1 MRVTMPNEFLSSLA
15 LLIIYV
21 IGGYLQLRS
30 SRRTKGRITVN
41 EAEIVALRK
50 QKDGL
55 ERQLADQIIKFNN
68 QNIIIEDLRGQL
80 KTLGHVQILYD
91 TLSESHKL
99 LQNEHRKLSKTVSLL
114 ESKTAKL
121 SAELVEER
129 EAREREAARNAEL
142 IQVLETE
149 RAEKHNVVIENKVLH
164 QVLKDFGV
172 QYAQMLI
179 ATEASVPNE
188 AVEELSDNGRT

>member
-1 MRVTMPNEFLSSLA
+1 MPNEFLSSLA

-55 ERQLADQIIKFNN
+55 ERQLADQTVKFNN
-68 QNIIIEDLRGQL
+68 QSVIIEDLRGQL
-80 KTLGHVQILYD
+80 KTLGHIQILYD

-99 LQNEHRKLSKTVSLL
+99 LQNEHKKLSETVSLL
-114 ESKTAKL
+114 EGKTAKL
-121 SAELVEER
+121 SAELAEER

-142 IQVLETE
+142 IQVLEAE
-149 RAEKHNVVIENKVLH
+149 RAEKHNVALENKVLH
-164 QVLKDFGV
+164 QALKDFGV

-179 ATEASVPNE
+179 ATESSAPNGSE
-188 AVEELSDNGRT
+188 GELGDNGRT